1 MPEAGYN
8 YFRHKGGVPIF
19 AWTGEMPIEESA
31 KEQIHETAKL
41 PFIFDHLA
49 VMPDVH
55 AGKGSTIGTVIP
67 TDGAVVPACVGVDIG
82 CGMVA
87 VKIDCSVEELK
98 RCLFDIRVAIE
109 AAVPH
114 GRSDHGGPNDK
125 GAWKEVPGLVHDR
138 WIREMSLGASDLLER
153 HPKMQ
158 RRGSLIERAER
169 QLGTLGTG
177 NHFIEVCAD
186 EEGSVWIMLHSG
198 SRGIGNA
205 IGSYFTRLAQ
215 ELNKRWFITLPNPEL
230 AYLVRGEPSFD
241 DYMRAVLWAQWYAE
255 TNRWLMVNQTIQAI
269 FDTLKRPVKELS
281 DRIECRHNYVRWENH
296 KRRNVLITR
305 KGAVSAR
312 SGELGI
318 IPSSMGQPSFIVT
331 GKGNPDS
338 FFSCSHGTGRKM
350 SRGEAR
356 RKFDKMD
363 IDIQTAGLEC
373 RKDSIEDE
381 LPGCYK
387 NPFEVMQAQ
396 AGLVDIMHT
405 LRALVCVKG

>member
-1 MPEAGYN
+1 M
-8 YFRHKGGVPIF
+8 
-19 AWTGEMPIEESA
+19 
-31 KEQIHETAKL
+31 
-41 PFIFDHLA
+41 
-49 VMPDVH
+49 
-55 AGKGSTIGTVIP
+55 
-67 TDGAVVPACVGVDIG
+67 
-82 CGMVA
+82 
-87 VKIDCSVEELK
+87 
-98 RCLFDIRVAIE
+98 
-109 AAVPH
+109 
-114 GRSDHGGPNDK
+114 
-125 GAWKEVPGLVHDR
+125 
-138 WIREMSLGASDLLER
+138 
-153 HPKMQ
+153 
-158 RRGSLIERAER
+158 ERAER

-186 EEGSVWIMLHSG
+186 EERSVWIMLHSG

-205 IGSYFTRLAQ
+205 IGNYFTRLAQ

-230 AYLVRGEPSFD
+230 AYLVKGEPSFD

-255 TNRWLMVNQTIQAI
+255 INRMLMLHQTIQAI
-269 FDTLKRPVKELS
+269 SETLKRTVKELS
-281 DRIECRHNYVRWENH
+281 PRIECRHNYVRWENH
-296 KRRNVLITR
+296 KGRNVLVTR

-318 IPSSMGQPSFIVT
+318 IPSSMGQPSFIVA

-350 SRGEAR
+350 SRREAR

-363 IDIQTAGLEC
+363 IALQTAGLEC

-387 NPFEVMQAQ
+387 DPFEVMQAQ
-396 AGLVDIMHT
+396 ADLVDIMHT